1 MFPRRSQNSILR
13 CVYLSICLYINLRVC
28 VCWFSDEP
36 TTGMDPKIR
45 RNIWNMIIKKKTNR
59 VIIMTT
65 HSMEEADI
73 LGDSIAILAN
83 GHLRLDWCVCV

>member
-1 MFPRRSQNSILR
+1 MSICLSV
-13 CVYLSICLYINLRVC
+13 CILVYNCLYINLMCVC

-83 GHLRLDWCVCV
+83 GYLRLIMMGGWVDG

>member
-1 MFPRRSQNSILR
+1 M
-13 CVYLSICLYINLRVC
+13 
-28 VCWFSDEP
+28 CWFSDEP

-83 GHLRLDWCVCV
+83 GYLRLIMMGGWMDDSLYFHVE